1 MRFENLPNVMA
12 IRGRRLNSG
21 VAFIFFVLLF
31 IWTTRDSFQPKSAL
45 SLDGE
50 NAEKEKP
57 IASAPAVKERPL
69 WAGWQNLESLFVF
82 GDSWTSMDFKLE
94 GEQPSLANPIGNP
107 AFPGDVSSVGPNWA
121 GFLTATYNASSVF
134 TYNLGTGAATVARD
148 VVPPVFPMTY
158 TFEEQVRD
166 KFVKVYAAQ
175 VKQSTDVEDGT
186 ERKAPASSDVTTGL
200 WDPRTTLFA
209 IWVGVVDIALLVRNH
224 EELEIT
230 EEIFEKFAKAVDMVC
245 LLTYICAFIQ
255 CEKY

>member
-1 MRFENLPNVMA
+1 MRCENFPNVMA
-12 IRGRRLNSG
+12 IRGRRLNFG
-21 VAFIFFVLLF
+21 VAFVFFALLF
-31 IWTTRDSFQPKSAL
+31 IWTTRDTFQPKSAPL
-45 SLDGE
+45 LNGE
-50 NAEKEKP
+50 HAEEEKS
-57 IASAPAVKERPL
+57 ILSAPAVKERPL

-175 VKQSTDVEDGT
+175 VKQSTDVEDEPG
-186 ERKAPASSDVTTGL
+186 RKALASRDVETGL

-224 EELEIT
+224 EDLQIT